1 MNSTN
6 AHECTYPQKY
16 ALKNIT
22 TNLADSSRIS
32 SSLLPCTYTEDG
44 YEYRR
49 NIYSQCSYTCAL
61 QVTVDSDIMISE
73 QVSMEN

>member
-6 AHECTYPQKY
+6 THECTYPQEY

-22 TNLADSSRIS
+22 TNLADSSMIS
-32 SSLLPCTYTEDG
+32 SSLLLRTYTEDG
-44 YEYRR
+44 YEYRG

-61 QVTVDSDIMISE
+61 QVTVDSDTMMSE